1 MDQGIILAVKTA
13 HNRYRRE
20 NAVVPAG
27 ALAVVLCGILTTADL
42 AAQTVREEIVSVA
55 FAGNRTFSDAEL
67 RRAVVTHASRCP
79 RLLAVTCALGIDWGR
94 DRAYLSRRTLAVDAQ
109 NLRIL
114 YQAHGFRT
122 AEVEPEVEPR
132 DNGTAAVTFRIREG
146 LPYWVGAVTLEG
158 DPVPPELG
166 LENAL
171 PFGVG
176 DPLSPLLLLETTDT
190 LTLRLRN
197 AGYASAEV
205 FEGFRRATGSDTA
218 FVSYRVELGPR
229 ATFGPVR
236 VTDNELLDRGV
247 IVERLPFRE
256 GQLYS
261 ERLLREAQRNLYEL
275 DIVARAVVQRDTA
288 RIETDSV
295 MPIRVAVVEGDLRR
309 VRAEGGFN
317 SAECINFEGRW
328 TSRNFFGGGRILRA
342 QARVSNL
349 LASSLQSTFL
359 CAQAGTGDYG
369 RVNWLARVDFN
380 QPAFVSR
387 RTSLSIGLF
396 AERQSLKNIFVR
408 DARGLE
414 LGLSRG
420 LGGNSFTNLRF
431 RPQLNRLDAAEVTLC
446 ATFLACTPD
455 DIEVLS
461 GTRWVAPAGL
471 SINRDVTDDLFNPT
485 RGFRALVDLEWADVV
500 TGSDYSYV
508 RALADASFY
517 REIDRHTVLAVRI
530 RGGSLSPG
538 GFVGELS
545 MTEGGTSEIVPSEK
559 RFYGGGANSVR
570 GFAQSTLGPRSLS
583 IAVEELLRRRG
594 ASGEPAC
601 LPATVR
607 DLTCDATPLAGS
619 DLFQVRPVGG
629 LATVEASAELRFQ
642 PTGGIWGGAAFV
654 DVGQVWPR
662 SISLDN
668 LELAPGVGVRY
679 NTLFGPIRLDVA
691 YSFRG
696 REPLPVVTSQ
706 IRPFDPAR
714 DSESDRIYAGGGDGS
729 GEFLDWV
736 VSDDLALL
744 DPPVLFGDDAGFSLR
759 RFQLHFSIGQAF

>member
-1 MDQGIILAVKTA
+1 MKTA
-13 HNRYRRE
+13 HFRYRGE
-20 NAVVPAG
+20 KAAVPAG
-27 ALAVVLCGILTTADL
+27 ALAVLLWGVLTTAGL
-42 AAQTVREEIVSVA
+42 SAQSAREEIVSVE
-55 FAGNRTFSDAEL
+55 FAGNRAFSDSEL
-67 RRAVVTHASRCP
+67 QRAVLARASSCP
-79 RLLAVTCALGIDWGR
+79 RLLAVTCALGIEWGR
-94 DRAYLSRRTLAVDAQ
+94 ERFYVSWRTLDVDAE
-109 NLRIL
+109 NLRIF

-122 AEVEPEVEPR
+122 AEVEPDVLPR
-132 DNGTAAVTFRIREG
+132 DDGTAAVTFRIREG
-146 LPYWVGAVTLEG
+146 LPYWVGGITLEG
-158 DPVPPELG
+158 DSMPPELG
-166 LENAL
+166 LEDAL

-197 AGYASAEV
+197 AGYAWAEV
-205 FEGFRRATGSDTA
+205 FEGFRRARGSDTA

-229 ATFGPVR
+229 TTFGPIR
-236 VTDNELLDRGV
+236 VTDNELLDSGV
-247 IVERLPFRE
+247 ILDRLPFRE

-261 ERLLREAQRNLYEL
+261 ERLIREAQRNLYEL
-275 DIVARAVVQRDTA
+275 DIVARALVERDTA
-288 RIETDSV
+288 RVESDSV
-295 MPIRVAVVEGDLRR
+295 MPIRVAVVEGDLHR

-328 TSRNFFGGGRILRA
+328 TSRNFSGGGRILRA

-349 LASSLQSTFL
+349 LASSLQSNFL

-369 RVNWLARVDFN
+369 RVNWLGRVDFN
-380 QPAFVSR
+380 QPSFVSR

-396 AERQSLKNIFVR
+396 AERQSLKNVFVR

-414 LGLSRG
+414 LGLSRA

-455 DIEVLS
+455 DIGVLS

-508 RALADASFY
+508 RTLADVSLF
-517 REIDRHTVLAVRI
+517 REVDRHTVLAVRV
-530 RGGSLSPG
+530 RAGSTSPG

-583 IAVEELLRRRG
+583 IAVEELLRHRG
-594 ASGEPAC
+594 PSGEPTC
-601 LPATVR
+601 LPTAVR
-607 DLTCDATPLAGS
+607 DLTCDAALLAGS

-629 LATVEASAELRFQ
+629 LATIEVSAELRFQ
-642 PTGGIWGGAAFV
+642 QSGGIWGGAAFV

-662 SISLDN
+662 NISLDN
-668 LELAPGVGVRY
+668 LEVAPGVGVRY

-706 IRPFDPAR
+706 IRPFDPER
-714 DSESDRIYAGGGDGS
+714 DSESDRIHVGDGGGP
-729 GEFLDWV
+729 GEFIDWV
-736 VSDDLALL
+736 VSENLALL
-744 DPPVLFGDDAGFSLR
+744 DPQVLFGEESGFSLR